1 MEGKLTE
8 EKKKR
13 RGHTYTKSFNPTIL
27 RLKKQEITDLKPEVS
42 QGGYT
47 HPIQWGILQSFS
59 IWDWVHEELTL
70 VRCAQELQI
79 YTSS

>member
-8 EKKKR
+8 EKKK
-13 RGHTYTKSFNPTIL
+13 GADIHTRSPSTPQSF